1 MQDRKQEESI
11 EKDIN
16 GIQLNSEEKNATD
29 DITNEKLLSAQEF
42 EVLDLSNYNPNSVNL
57 VFLSLKGFPQ
67 IIEACDSLSGLY
79 GSLKICDEYGISSPI
94 KDISA
99 RFKTCQNISMENLI
113 NVMKI
118 VEMIEKMKNF
128 KDISDTL
135 LERCV
140 AYARW
145 NFASWPL
152 IYKLVVAQKENVHLI
167 QRILKQLR
175 DEPEAILRYLHYGYH
190 LLMAIHLTFILA

>member
-1 MQDRKQEESI
+1 MGVSKYVM
-11 EKDIN
+11 N
-16 GIQLNSEEKNATD
+16 T
-29 DITNEKLLSAQEF
+29 
-42 EVLDLSNYNPNSVNL
+42 
-57 VFLSLKGFPQ
+57 
-67 IIEACDSLSGLY
+67 
-79 GSLKICDEYGISSPI
+79 EY
-94 KDISA
+94 A

-145 NFASWPL
+145 NFASWQV
-152 IYKLVVAQKENVHLI
+152 IMKLFAAQKENIHLI

-190 LLMAIHLTFILA
+190 SLMAIHLTYRKTDLDRIVYILVPSKMYLNSFI